1 MAVAITEESTLDV
14 GIVKHNKNK
23 NLVIESKE
31 KAHIPNEV
39 VENNDNK
46 SKEDVKV
53 ANIAPIIA
61 ANTTCNINS
70 LMTQQHGLK
79 IPLNRNKGRS
89 LLQRLASFA
98 AVASNNTNF
107 ATTSCASNRQLE
119 KLAKRSFRL
128 GSSGLKKTSLL
139 MEILKHNNLTDEQR
153 HQQLPDKKSNKS
165 SSLSTAYHMLA
176 SQLLYSQLVKQSS
189 PLVILDYSSKTN
201 KNNNDVAQHN
211 EIIPDNDHEVKHDN
225 DAVTSA
231 ENNIDTDCNS
241 TKKEKHNNTTLAADT
256 YLKIQPTSPAL
267 SILTNSF
274 SPDDIGDAKIL
285 NLWHEQLKVLTQA
298 HLCLEQ
304 FMEINQ
310 EMKLILEPSVPKKH
324 TNAQIINNFKE
335 QKGFIDTIMQK
346 IHYLFRHCE
355 DSRQL
360 YLRSFQQQN
369 EDGTQCASPP
379 HNLKYLLEDGSTPEL
394 KPDSDTLAIK
404 RESND
409 INGNTKS
416 EIKIFKNVWQP
427 FMSETTNHQE
437 QLSEEDNK
445 IGADV
450 DYTEQVENK
459 SPVCFWHPKNLGT
472 NLNEKAV
479 TAVEIILECAALN
492 KNKQHHQ
499 SADDTQNCRSKLM
512 ETVNSSNSSPVPQT
526 IAPSVLSTCHSPF
539 LQTSQSSSSSNSI
552 SSNHPEETAPAL
564 NMLMADCGTS
574 SFLTAL
580 SNRALI
586 NLASNTST
594 LTSNIPPISTTSPS
608 CNRRKTVKKQ
618 EVNTPPT
625 SLASPSLNTT
635 PSYVTSPPITNAQIY
650 GNHAT
655 SAAAAVA
662 ALQEKALSDMF
673 KVRFSAL
680 TAAAVINAA
689 TASANAAAT
698 ASTTSTNNNS
708 NNNNNMTN
716 STMNSEGPYDLSIGS
731 KFKKMNLDNKNSTNL
746 QGNDNCKDNTSEKK
760 KPHIKKPLNAFML
773 YMKEMRAKVVAECT
787 LKESAAINQILG
799 RRWHELSREEQSK
812 YYEKARQERQLHM
825 ELYPGWSARDN
836 YGYVS
841 KKKKRKKDRSPADSG
856 GNNMKKCRARFGLDQ
871 QNQWCKPCRR
881 KKKCIRYMESVGAT
895 GGGSTKDD
903 RCNDLDDVDGQR
915 SDDDDDDDNE
925 NDNLGSCGSGED
937 IHKGRGDEDNE
948 SLNHSLS
955 SPGGLSGLSSLQSP
969 STSLASPLSLLT
981 SPVMPQHGNGH
992 LNTPVNDQLQQQHQ
1006 QHIQVLQAQQ
1016 QHLNQQLLQQTK
1028 LHHHQQQQQQSGHLQ
1043 QHQQT
1048 NASAVAAYETGLIS
1062 STSGVV
1068 STLLPTL
1075 STSSSSSSGSASGY
1089 GSASSC
1095 STNTSST
1102 SSPASLSDRMVRSL
1116 LSGSPAM
1123 LLGNRIGHI
1132 AMGLAMSNNSIN
1144 NSINNENNYNS
1155 LGLVT
1160 STNDVSSITSAPTTT
1175 TSRSST
1181 TTSLNNIR
1189 SENVDK
1195 ANINHP
1201 TTVLT
1206 STLSPSISSVASSA
1220 ASSPLTISTTDAIST
1235 NSTNVNSN
1243 NSSHILIP
1251 LQRNPIGANPRDI
1264 NNPLSINQLTKRP
1277 RDDSNG
1283 ISNNS
1288 YSINSNTCTS
1298 LTSISAT
1305 GSENCLTTTTTATAT
1320 TANVVFNHLQG
1331 THHQTQAAL
1340 PLHPPHHHNAMF
1352 SNNFTQHFQ
1361 QQFGHHLATA
1371 AAAAAAIV
1379 SAPTTVTQSSRS
1391 SNNNN
1396 STSNNSSSS
1405 NSSSNVATSAMSVNL
1420 DVSRRPTSETTS
1432 TNESGAISVT

>member
-1 MAVAITEESTLDV
+1 MPHSRHT
-14 GIVKHNKNK
+14 
-23 NLVIESKE
+23 
-31 KAHIPNEV
+31 
-39 VENNDNK
+39 
-46 SKEDVKV
+46 
-53 ANIAPIIA
+53 
-61 ANTTCNINS
+61 
-70 LMTQQHGLK
+70 
-79 IPLNRNKGRS
+79 
-89 LLQRLASFA
+89 
-98 AVASNNTNF
+98 
-107 ATTSCASNRQLE
+107 
-119 KLAKRSFRL
+119 
-128 GSSGLKKTSLL
+128 GSSGDDLGSTDEVKIFKDEGDREDEKISSENLLVEEKSSLIDLTESEEKSGKISSRSDHSPVFSKIEPHASSFNMGYLVSPYSYSNGGAGGLPVTMANKIGLPPFFCHNGDHLTTPPPAHCGIPPYQLDPKAMGLTRPAIYPFPSGQYPYPMLSPDMSQVASWHTPSVYSAASSFRSPYPTSLP
-139 MEILKHNNLTDEQR
+139 I
-153 HQQLPDKKSNKS
+153 
-165 SSLSTAYHMLA
+165 
-176 SQLLYSQLVKQSS
+176 
-189 PLVILDYSSKTN
+189 
-201 KNNNDVAQHN
+201 
-211 EIIPDNDHEVKHDN
+211 
-225 DAVTSA
+225 
-231 ENNIDTDCNS
+231 
-241 TKKEKHNNTTLAADT
+241 NTTLSSDF
-256 YLKIQPTSPAL
+256 P
-267 SILTNSF
+267 
-274 SPDDIGDAKIL
+274 
-285 NLWHEQLKVLTQA
+285 
-298 HLCLEQ
+298 
-304 FMEINQ
+304 
-310 EMKLILEPSVPKKH
+310 
-324 TNAQIINNFKE
+324 
-335 QKGFIDTIMQK
+335 
-346 IHYLFRHCE
+346 FR
-355 DSRQL
+355 
-360 YLRSFQQQN
+360 F
-369 EDGTQCASPP
+369 
-379 HNLKYLLEDGSTPEL
+379 
-394 KPDSDTLAIK
+394 
-404 RESND
+404 
-409 INGNTKS
+409 
-416 EIKIFKNVWQP
+416 
-427 FMSETTNHQE
+427 
-437 QLSEEDNK
+437 
-445 IGADV
+445 
-450 DYTEQVENK
+450 
-459 SPVCFWHPKNLGT
+459 
-472 NLNEKAV
+472 
-479 TAVEIILECAALN
+479 
-492 KNKQHHQ
+492 
-499 SADDTQNCRSKLM
+499 
-512 ETVNSSNSSPVPQT
+512 
-526 IAPSVLSTCHSPF
+526 
-539 LQTSQSSSSSNSI
+539 
-552 SSNHPEETAPAL
+552 
-564 NMLMADCGTS
+564 
-574 SFLTAL
+574 
-580 SNRALI
+580 
-586 NLASNTST
+586 
-594 LTSNIPPISTTSPS
+594 
-608 CNRRKTVKKQ
+608 
-618 EVNTPPT
+618 
-625 SLASPSLNTT
+625 SPSLL
-635 PSYVTSPPITNAQIY
+635 PSVHTSPHHVLNSHPAIVTSGTKQDCNQDTTA
-650 GNHAT
+650 NHRY
-655 SAAAAVA
+655 S
-662 ALQEKALSDMF
+662 
-673 KVRFSAL
+673 R
-680 TAAAVINAA
+680 
-689 TASANAAAT
+689 
-698 ASTTSTNNNS
+698 
-708 NNNNNMTN
+708 
-716 STMNSEGPYDLSIGS
+716 
-731 KFKKMNLDNKNSTNL
+731 NLDNKNSTNL